1 MFHTDE
7 DKGIWFV
14 RRSIVLV
21 RMRMRKAVVRTDAW
35 LRRVMGVSRLQRFGN
50 EDVNLE
56 LGFSKQKH
64 YVTKF
69 KEKDWNGLFG
79 HMSSMDMNRLPAKV
93 LRCSVRHREK
103 KWR

>member
-1 MFHTDE
+1 
-7 DKGIWFV
+7 
-14 RRSIVLV
+14 
-21 RMRMRKAVVRTDAW
+21 MRMRKAVVRTDAW

-69 KEKDWNGLFG
+69 KEKD
-79 HMSSMDMNRLPAKV
+79 
-93 LRCSVRHREK
+93 
-103 KWR
+103 